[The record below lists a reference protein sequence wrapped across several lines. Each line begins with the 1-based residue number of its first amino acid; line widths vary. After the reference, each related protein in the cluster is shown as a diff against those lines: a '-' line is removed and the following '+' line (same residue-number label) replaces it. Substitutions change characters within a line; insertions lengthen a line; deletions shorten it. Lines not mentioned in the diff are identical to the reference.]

1 MDGWSTYK
9 PNALI
14 TNKEKETNTEGEDN
28 NTGKELIK
36 AMEEPKNVRDSTVL
50 GGGSSRGEPVVSNS
64 IKEQEKQKEEQRKNN
79 PGWFYL

>member
-1 MDGWSTYK
+1 
-9 PNALI
+9 
-14 TNKEKETNTEGEDN
+14 
-28 NTGKELIK
+28 
-36 AMEEPKNVRDSTVL
+36 MEEPKNVRDSTVL